1 MRSRVRVSSI
11 GTGCGW
17 EYPTLP
23 DWPGHRNAAMIRAAS
38 SPQYRIRLDPILRP
52 ATINFQFY
60 QMLQEPMMNR
70 SLRIGVV
77 AGVLSAAVAVALPM
91 SALANPFESTL
102 PNGMKL
108 IVKEDRRAPSVV
120 HMVWYKVGAMDEVD
134 GTSGVAHLLE
144 HMMFKGTKRVGPGQF
159 NKQVAAVGGRDN
171 AFTSYDYT
179 AYFQQVPKEALGKMM
194 ALEADRM
201 AHLQVTDDS
210 FKKEIEVVKEERRL
224 RTDDKPRSL
233 VVEQLMA
240 TAFQAHPY
248 RRPIIGWMSDLD
260 NMTAQDARD
269 WYQRWYVPNNAT
281 LVVVGDVDHRDVFKE
296 AQRSYGQIKTRAL
309 PARKPL
315 VEPEQT
321 GARRTVVKAPADL
334 PYVALAWRVPTLRN
348 VKADGD
354 FYALQVLAAVLDG
367 YDGARLAK
375 NIVRGSRVA
384 VTAGAGYDGT
394 ARGESLFILDG
405 APAQGKS
412 VADVEAALRA
422 EIARIQN
429 DGVSED
435 ELRRV
440 KVQAVAGQVY
450 KRDSLMGQ
458 AMEIGMDEMV
468 GLSWK
473 DDAEM
478 LERIRAVSAAEVQAV
493 AKKYFRD
500 DTLTV
505 AQLDPL
511 PIDPQARAK
520 AAAAAPHHH

>member
-1 MRSRVRVSSI
+1 
-11 GTGCGW
+11 
-17 EYPTLP
+17 
-23 DWPGHRNAAMIRAAS
+23 
-38 SPQYRIRLDPILRP
+38 
-52 ATINFQFY
+52 
-60 QMLQEPMMNR
+60 MNR
-70 SLRIGVV
+70 SLRITSV
-77 AGVLSAAVAVALPM
+77 ALALSAALAAP
-91 SALANPFESTL
+91 AWANPFETVL

-120 HMVWYKVGAMDEVD
+120 HMVWYRVGAMDEVD

-144 HMMFKGTKRVGPGQF
+144 HMMFKGTKKVGPGEF
-159 NKQVAAVGGRDN
+159 NKLVGAAGGRDN
-171 AFTSYDYT
+171 AFTSHDYT
-179 AYFQQVPKEALGKMM
+179 AYFQQVPKEGLNKMM
-194 ALEADRM
+194 TLEADRM
-201 AHLQVTDDS
+201 ANLQVTDES

-233 VVEQLMA
+233 VVEQLSA

-281 LVVVGDVDHRDVFKE
+281 LVVVGDVDHRAVFRDAKKT
-296 AQRSYGQIKTRAL
+296 YGQVKSRPL
-309 PARKPL
+309 PVRKPL
-315 VEPEQT
+315 SEPEQT
-321 GARRTVVKAPADL
+321 GPRRTVVKAPAEL
-334 PYVALAWRVPTLRN
+334 PYVALAWRVPTLRD

-354 FYALQVLAAVLDG
+354 FYALQVLSAVLDG
-367 YDGARLAK
+367 YEGARLSK

-384 VTAGAGYDGT
+384 VTANAGYDGS
-394 ARGESLFILDG
+394 ARGESLFYLDG
-405 APAQGKS
+405 APAEGKT
-412 VADVEAALRA
+412 VADVEAALHA

-429 DGVSED
+429 EGVSED

-468 GLSWK
+468 GLSWR
-473 DDAEM
+473 DDPLM
-478 LERIRAVSAAEVQAV
+478 LERLRAVTAAEVQAV

-500 DTLTV
+500 ETLTV

-511 PIDPQARAK
+511 PVDPQARAK
-520 AAAAAPHHH
+520 ATAPHRH

>member
-1 MRSRVRVSSI
+1 
-11 GTGCGW
+11 
-17 EYPTLP
+17 
-23 DWPGHRNAAMIRAAS
+23 
-38 SPQYRIRLDPILRP
+38 
-52 ATINFQFY
+52 
-60 QMLQEPMMNR
+60 MMNR
-70 SLRIGVV
+70 SLRITSV
-77 AGVLSAAVAVALPM
+77 ALALSAALAAP
-91 SALANPFESTL
+91 AWANPFETVL

-120 HMVWYKVGAMDEVD
+120 HMVWYRVGAMDEVD

-144 HMMFKGTKRVGPGQF
+144 HMMFKGTKKVGPGEF
-159 NKQVAAVGGRDN
+159 NKLVAAAGGRDN
-171 AFTSYDYT
+171 AFTSHDYT
-179 AYFQQVPKEALGKMM
+179 AYFQQVPKEGLNKMM

-201 AHLQVTDDS
+201 TNLQVTDES

-233 VVEQLMA
+233 VVEQLSA

-281 LVVVGDVDHRDVFKE
+281 LVVVGDVDHQAVFRDAKKT
-296 AQRSYGQIKTRAL
+296 YGLVKSRPL
-309 PARKPL
+309 PVRKPL
-315 VEPEQT
+315 IEPEQS
-321 GARRTVVKAPADL
+321 GPRRTVVKAPAEL
-334 PYVALAWRVPTLRN
+334 PYVALAWRVPTLRD

-354 FYALQVLAAVLDG
+354 FYALQVLSAVLDG
-367 YDGARLAK
+367 YEGARLSK

-384 VTAGAGYDGT
+384 VTANAGYDGS
-394 ARGESLFILDG
+394 ARGESLFYLDG
-405 APAQGKS
+405 APAEGKT
-412 VADVEAALRA
+412 VADVEVALHA

-429 DGVSED
+429 EGVSED

-458 AMEIGMDEMV
+458 AMEIGMDEMA
-468 GLSWK
+468 GLSWR
-473 DDAEM
+473 DDPLM
-478 LERIRAVSAAEVQAV
+478 LERLRAVTAAEVQAV

-500 DTLTV
+500 ETLTV

-511 PIDPQARAK
+511 PVDPQARAK
-520 AAAAAPHHH
+520 ATAPHRH

>member
-1 MRSRVRVSSI
+1 
-11 GTGCGW
+11 
-17 EYPTLP
+17 
-23 DWPGHRNAAMIRAAS
+23 
-38 SPQYRIRLDPILRP
+38 
-52 ATINFQFY
+52 
-60 QMLQEPMMNR
+60 MNR
-70 SLRIGVV
+70 SLRITSV
-77 AGVLSAAVAVALPM
+77 ALALSAALAAP
-91 SALANPFESTL
+91 AWANPFETVL

-120 HMVWYKVGAMDEVD
+120 HMVWYRVGAMDEVD

-144 HMMFKGTKRVGPGQF
+144 HMMFKGTKKVGPGEF
-159 NKQVAAVGGRDN
+159 NKLVAAAGGRDN
-171 AFTSYDYT
+171 AFTSHDYT
-179 AYFQQVPKEALGKMM
+179 AYFQQVPKEGLNKMM

-201 AHLQVTDDS
+201 ANLQVTEEG

-233 VVEQLMA
+233 VVEQLSA

-281 LVVVGDVDHRDVFKE
+281 LVVVGDVDHKAVFKE
-296 AQRSYGQIKTRAL
+296 ATSTYGRIKSRPL
-309 PARKPL
+309 PVRKSL
-315 VEPEQT
+315 SEPEQT
-321 GARRTVVKAPADL
+321 GPRRTVVKAPAEL
-334 PYVALAWRVPTLRN
+334 PYVALAWRVPTVRD

-354 FYALQVLAAVLDG
+354 FYALQVLSAVLDG
-367 YDGARLAK
+367 YEGARLSK

-384 VTAGAGYDGT
+384 VTANAGYDGS
-394 ARGESLFILDG
+394 ARGESLFYLDG
-405 APAQGKS
+405 APAEGKTI
-412 VADVEAALRA
+412 ADVEAALHA

-429 DGVSED
+429 EGVSED

-473 DDAEM
+473 DDPLM
-478 LERIRAVSAAEVQAV
+478 LERIRAVTAAEVQAV

-511 PIDPQARAK
+511 PVDAKARAK
-520 AAAAAPHHH
+520 ATATAPHRH

>member
-1 MRSRVRVSSI
+1 
-11 GTGCGW
+11 
-17 EYPTLP
+17 
-23 DWPGHRNAAMIRAAS
+23 
-38 SPQYRIRLDPILRP
+38 
-52 ATINFQFY
+52 
-60 QMLQEPMMNR
+60 MNR
-70 SLRIGVV
+70 SLRITSV
-77 AGVLSAAVAVALPM
+77 ALALSAALAAP
-91 SALANPFESTL
+91 AWANPFETVL

-120 HMVWYKVGAMDEVD
+120 HMVWYRVGAMDEVD

-144 HMMFKGTKRVGPGQF
+144 HMMFKGTKKVGPGEF
-159 NKQVAAVGGRDN
+159 NKLVAAAGGRDN
-171 AFTSYDYT
+171 AFTSHDYT
-179 AYFQQVPKEALGKMM
+179 AYFQQVPKEGLNKMM

-201 AHLQVTDDS
+201 ANLQVTEEG

-233 VVEQLMA
+233 VVEQLSA

-281 LVVVGDVDHRDVFKE
+281 LVVVGDVDHKAVFKE
-296 AQRSYGQIKTRAL
+296 AKSTYGRIKSRPL
-309 PARKPL
+309 PVRKSL
-315 VEPEQT
+315 SEPEQT
-321 GARRTVVKAPADL
+321 GPRRTVVKAPAEL
-334 PYVALAWRVPTLRN
+334 PYVALAWRVPTVRD

-354 FYALQVLAAVLDG
+354 FYALQVLSAVLDG
-367 YDGARLAK
+367 YEGARLSK

-384 VTAGAGYDGT
+384 VTANAGYDGS
-394 ARGESLFILDG
+394 ARGESLFYLDG
-405 APAQGKS
+405 APAEGKTI
-412 VADVEAALRA
+412 ADVEAALHA

-429 DGVSED
+429 EGVSED

-473 DDAEM
+473 DDPLM
-478 LERIRAVSAAEVQAV
+478 LERIRTVTAAEVQAV

-511 PIDPQARAK
+511 PVDAKARAK
-520 AAAAAPHHH
+520 ATAPHRH

>member
-1 MRSRVRVSSI
+1 MTKRSFRF
-11 GTGCGW
+11 
-17 EYPTLP
+17 
-23 DWPGHRNAAMIRAAS
+23 AAAA
-38 SPQYRIRLDPILRP
+38 LAL
-52 ATINFQFY
+52 AAA
-60 QMLQEPMMNR
+60 L
-70 SLRIGVV
+70 
-77 AGVLSAAVAVALPM
+77 AGP
-91 SALANPFESTL
+91 ALANPFERTL

-144 HMMFKGTKRVGPGQF
+144 HMMFKGTRKVGPGEF
-159 NKQVAAVGGRDN
+159 NKRVSAAGGRDN

-179 AYFQQVPKEALGKMM
+179 AYFQQVPREALPEMM

-201 AHLQVTDDS
+201 AHLQVTDES

-224 RTDDKPRSL
+224 RTDDKARSL
-233 VVEQLMA
+233 VIEQLMA

-260 NMTAQDARD
+260 NMTAADARD

-281 LVVVGDVDHRDVFKE
+281 LVVVGDVDHQAVFRE
-296 AQRSYGQIKTRAL
+296 AARTYGAVKPRAL

-315 VEPEQT
+315 VEPAQRGPRSTE
-321 GARRTVVKAPADL
+321 VKAPAEL
-334 PYVALAWRVPTLRN
+334 PYVAMAWRVPTLRD

-367 YDGARLAK
+367 YDGARLGK
-375 NIVRGSRVA
+375 NLVRGSRVA

-394 ARGESLFILDG
+394 ARGESLFVVDG
-405 APAQGKS
+405 APAAGKT

-440 KVQAVAGQVY
+440 KAQAVAGQVY

-458 AMEIGMDEMV
+458 AMELGMGEMV

-473 DDAEM
+473 DDAYM
-478 LERIRAVSAAEVQAV
+478 LERIRAVTPAEVQAV
-493 AKKYFRD
+493 ARKYFSD
-500 DTLTV
+500 DTLTI
-505 AQLDPL
+505 ARLDPL
-511 PIDPQARAK
+511 PVDPQARER
-520 AAAAAPHHH
+520 AAAPHRH

>member
-1 MRSRVRVSSI
+1 MRQKPMMKRSLSI
-11 GTGCGW
+11 GA
-17 EYPTLP
+17 LAVVL
-23 DWPGHRNAAMIRAAS
+23 AA
-38 SPQYRIRLDPILRP
+38 P
-52 ATINFQFY
+52 AW
-60 QMLQEPMMNR
+60 
-70 SLRIGVV
+70 
-77 AGVLSAAVAVALPM
+77 
-91 SALANPFESTL
+91 ANPFETTL

-144 HMMFKGTKRVGPGQF
+144 HMMFKGTRRVGPGEF
-159 NKQVAAVGGRDN
+159 NKRVAAAGGRDN

-179 AYFQQVPKEALGKMM
+179 AYFQQVPKDALGRMM
-194 ALEADRM
+194 DLEADRM
-201 AHLQVTDDS
+201 THLRVTDDS
-210 FKKEIEVVKEERRL
+210 FAKEIEVVKEERRL
-224 RTDDKPRSL
+224 RTDDKPRAL

-248 RRPIIGWMSDLD
+248 RRPVIGWMSDLD

-269 WYQRWYVPNNAT
+269 WYRRWYVPNNAT
-281 LVVVGDVDHRDVFKE
+281 LVVVGDVDHATVFKQ
-296 AQRSYGQIKTRAL
+296 AASTYGPLKPRAL
-309 PARKPL
+309 PPRKPL
-315 VEPEQT
+315 IEADQAGP
-321 GARRTVVKAPADL
+321 RRTVVKAPADL

-348 VKADGD
+348 VKRDDD
-354 FYALQVLAAVLDG
+354 FYALQVLAAVLDS

-405 APAQGKS
+405 APAAGKS

-422 EIARIQN
+422 EIRRIQ
-429 DGVSED
+429 DEGVSED

-468 GLSWK
+468 GLSWR

-500 DTLTV
+500 DSLTV

-511 PIDPQARAK
+511 PVDPQARAK
-520 AAAAAPHHH
+520 AAASAHSR

>member
-1 MRSRVRVSSI
+1 
-11 GTGCGW
+11 
-17 EYPTLP
+17 
-23 DWPGHRNAAMIRAAS
+23 
-38 SPQYRIRLDPILRP
+38 
-52 ATINFQFY
+52 
-60 QMLQEPMMNR
+60 MNR
-70 SLRIGVV
+70 SLRITSV
-77 AGVLSAAVAVALPM
+77 ALALSAALAAP
-91 SALANPFESTL
+91 AWANPFETVL

-120 HMVWYKVGAMDEVD
+120 HMVWYRVGAMDEVD

-144 HMMFKGTKRVGPGQF
+144 HMMFKGTKKVGPGEF
-159 NKQVAAVGGRDN
+159 NKLVGAAGGRDN
-171 AFTSYDYT
+171 AFTSHDYT
-179 AYFQQVPKEALGKMM
+179 AYFQQVPKEGLNKMM
-194 ALEADRM
+194 TLEADRM
-201 AHLQVTDDS
+201 ANLQVTDES

-281 LVVVGDVDHRDVFKE
+281 LVVVGDVDHQAVFRDAKKT
-296 AQRSYGQIKTRAL
+296 YGQVKSRPL
-309 PARKPL
+309 PVRKPL
-315 VEPEQT
+315 IEPEQS
-321 GARRTVVKAPADL
+321 GPRRTVVKAPAEL
-334 PYVALAWRVPTLRN
+334 PYVALAWRVPTLRD

-367 YDGARLAK
+367 YEGARLSK

-384 VTAGAGYDGT
+384 VTANAGYDGS
-394 ARGESLFILDG
+394 ARGESLFYLDG
-405 APAQGKS
+405 APAEGKT
-412 VADVEAALRA
+412 VADVEAALHA

-429 DGVSED
+429 EGVSED

-473 DDAEM
+473 DDPLM
-478 LERIRAVSAAEVQAV
+478 LERLRAVTAAEVQAV

-511 PIDPQARAK
+511 PVDAQARAK
-520 AAAAAPHHH
+520 ATAPHRH

>member
-1 MRSRVRVSSI
+1 
-11 GTGCGW
+11 
-17 EYPTLP
+17 
-23 DWPGHRNAAMIRAAS
+23 
-38 SPQYRIRLDPILRP
+38 
-52 ATINFQFY
+52 
-60 QMLQEPMMNR
+60 MMNR
-70 SLRIGVV
+70 SLRITSV
-77 AGVLSAAVAVALPM
+77 ALALSAALAAP
-91 SALANPFESTL
+91 AWANPFETVL

-120 HMVWYKVGAMDEVD
+120 HMVWYRVGAMDEVD

-144 HMMFKGTKRVGPGQF
+144 HMMFKGTKKVGPGEF
-159 NKQVAAVGGRDN
+159 NKLVAAAGGRDN
-171 AFTSYDYT
+171 AFTSHDYT
-179 AYFQQVPKEALGKMM
+179 AYFQQVPKEGLNKMM

-201 AHLQVTDDS
+201 ANLQVTDES

-233 VVEQLMA
+233 VVEQLSA

-281 LVVVGDVDHRDVFKE
+281 LVVVGDVDHRAVFRDAKKT
-296 AQRSYGQIKTRAL
+296 YGQVKSRPL
-309 PARKPL
+309 PVRKPL
-315 VEPEQT
+315 SEPEQT
-321 GARRTVVKAPADL
+321 GPRRTVVKAPAEL
-334 PYVALAWRVPTLRN
+334 PYVALAWRVPTLRD

-354 FYALQVLAAVLDG
+354 FYALQVLSAVLDG
-367 YDGARLAK
+367 YEGARLSK

-384 VTAGAGYDGT
+384 VTANAGYDGS
-394 ARGESLFILDG
+394 ARGESLFYLDG
-405 APAQGKS
+405 APAEGKT
-412 VADVEAALRA
+412 VADVEAALHA

-429 DGVSED
+429 EGVSED

-473 DDAEM
+473 DDPLM
-478 LERIRAVSAAEVQAV
+478 LERLRAVTAAEVQAV

-500 DTLTV
+500 ETLTV

-511 PIDPQARAK
+511 PVDPQARAK
-520 AAAAAPHHH
+520 ATAPHRH

>member
-1 MRSRVRVSSI
+1 
-11 GTGCGW
+11 
-17 EYPTLP
+17 
-23 DWPGHRNAAMIRAAS
+23 MIRAAS

-321 GARRTVVKAPADL
+321 GTRRTVVKAPADL

>member
-1 MRSRVRVSSI
+1 
-11 GTGCGW
+11 
-17 EYPTLP
+17 
-23 DWPGHRNAAMIRAAS
+23 
-38 SPQYRIRLDPILRP
+38 
-52 ATINFQFY
+52 
-60 QMLQEPMMNR
+60 MNR
-70 SLRIGVV
+70 SLRITSV
-77 AGVLSAAVAVALPM
+77 ALALSAALAVPAW
-91 SALANPFESTL
+91 ANPFETVL

-120 HMVWYKVGAMDEVD
+120 HMVWYRVGAMDEVD

-144 HMMFKGTKRVGPGQF
+144 HMMFKGTKKVGPGQF
-159 NKQVAAVGGRDN
+159 NKLVSAAGGRDN
-171 AFTSYDYT
+171 AFTSHDYT
-179 AYFQQVPKEALGKMM
+179 AYFQQVPKEGLNKMM
-194 ALEADRM
+194 TLEADRM
-201 AHLQVTDDS
+201 ANLQVTDES

-233 VVEQLMA
+233 VVEQLSA

-281 LVVVGDVDHRDVFKE
+281 VVVVGDVDHQAVFRE
-296 AQRSYGQIKTRAL
+296 AKKTYGLVKSRPL
-309 PARKPL
+309 PVRKPL
-315 VEPEQT
+315 IEPEQT
-321 GARRTVVKAPADL
+321 GPRRTVVKAPAEL
-334 PYVALAWRVPTLRN
+334 PYVAMAWRVPTLRD

-367 YDGARLAK
+367 YEGARLSK

-384 VTAGAGYDGT
+384 VTANAGYDGSS
-394 ARGESLFILDG
+394 RGESLFYLDG
-405 APAQGKS
+405 APAEGKT
-412 VADVEAALRA
+412 VADVEAALHA

-458 AMEIGMDEMV
+458 AMEIGMDEMA
-468 GLSWK
+468 GLSWR
-473 DDAEM
+473 DDPLM
-478 LERIRAVSAAEVQAV
+478 LERLRAVTAAEVQAV

-511 PIDPQARAK
+511 PVDPQARAK
-520 AAAAAPHHH
+520 ATATAPHRH